1 MGTEECLE
9 KFSTQLQDIEKQL
22 QEIRDQAEASDQP
35 IKSMGAI
42 SFNEVVEKLDLTL
55 DTAGDNL
62 EELKESGASKPEEQV
77 QGEIEEQID
86 TMQDLLSSLREMLE
100 E

>member
-9 KFSTQLQDIEKQL
+9 KFSTQLQDIEEEL
-22 QEIRDQAEASDQP
+22 QEIRDEAEASDQP

-55 DTAGDNL
+55 DTAGNNL
-62 EELKESGASKPEEQV
+62 EELKESGGSKPREQV
-77 QGEIEEQID
+77 QEEIEEQIA
-86 TMQDLLSSLREMLE
+86 TMQGLLSSLRDMLKE
-100 E
+100 